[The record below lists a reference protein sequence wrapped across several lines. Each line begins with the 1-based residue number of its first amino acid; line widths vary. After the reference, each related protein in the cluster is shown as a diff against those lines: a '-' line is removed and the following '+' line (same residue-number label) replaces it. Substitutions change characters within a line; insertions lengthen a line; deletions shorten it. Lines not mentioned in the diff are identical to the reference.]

1 MAADARP
8 TQARTDTHW
17 QRFAVPYEFPVVFT
31 EGVFDPEN
39 PALRDVLC
47 RLEPAKRHRVVFFVD
62 DGLNAGRAPLAEAI
76 ARYAQRH
83 SDVMELACA
92 PVVVPGGE
100 KIKSDLHFVESVQQ
114 TLFDL
119 HIDRHSYVIAV
130 GGGAVLDAIGLV
142 ASTTH
147 RGVRHIRIPTTVLAQ
162 NDSGVGV
169 KNGVNLQGV
178 KNFVGTFAPPFAV
191 LNDLEF
197 VMTLPDRDKIAGMA
211 EAVKVSLIRDAEFF
225 GWIERHMDDL
235 ATFERSAMATMIRR
249 CAELHMRQIGLGGDP
264 FEAGSV
270 TMNSMSFSTA
280 NGGAK
285 VPTKFFTPCRLTPF
299 FTPTPESFCASTVV
313 GMRMW
318 RTPRCVV
325 EATRPM
331 ASSTAPPPTA
341 MTKEWRSM
349 CRSNSVCCTL
359 STKCRSDLI
368 FSPPGTATGAQASS
382 ITSLC
387 RRAYCTIASGSG
399 ARPALRPSSTNT
411 TTRWRLAGSS
421 RHSTSRSAGFSGS
434 NTPSVKMT
442 GNS

>member
-47 RLEPAKRHRVVFFVD
+47 RLEPAKRHRVVVFVD
-62 DGLNAGRAPLAEAI
+62 DGLSAARAPLHEAI
-76 ARYAQRH
+76 AKYAQRH

-92 PVVVPGGE
+92 PVAVPGGE

-114 TLFDL
+114 KLFDL
-119 HIDRHSYVIAV
+119 HVDRHSFVIAV

-191 LNDLEF
+191 LNDMEF
-197 VMTLPDRDKIAGMA
+197 IVTLPERDKIAGMA
-211 EAVKVSLIRDAEFF
+211 EAVKVALIRDAEFF

-270 TMNSMSFSTA
+270 RPLDYGHWSAHKLESLTRHHLRHGEAVAIGMALDARYSVLSGLLAQGEEERICALLEYLGFNLWHAALAKSGA
-280 NGGAK
+280 NGEWVILEGLRD
-285 VPTKFFTPCRLTPF
+285 FQEHLGGELT
-299 FTPTPESFCASTVV
+299 V
-313 GMRMW
+313 
-318 RTPRCVV
+318 
-325 EATRPM
+325 
-331 ASSTAPPPTA
+331 
-341 MTKEWRSM
+341 
-349 CRSNSVCCTL
+349 TL
-359 STKCRSDLI
+359 
-368 FSPPGTATGAQASS
+368 
-382 ITSLC
+382 
-387 RRAYCTIASGSG
+387 
-399 ARPALRPSSTNT
+399 
-411 TTRWRLAGSS
+411 LAGIGVGVEVHEID
-421 RHSTSRSAGFSGS
+421 RERMRQAMHWLKDRASA
-434 NTPSVKMT
+434 
-442 GNS
+442 